1 MAIECGVITAL
12 LLIIAIVF
20 FRTKRP
26 KWGWATLPIMLV
38 PITDFVAEIMLKRV
52 FRLELS
58 LYWGVLALVIAVAAS
73 CAWIGFMA
81 VSFAHKGT
89 KISYIGIANAFNVLL
104 AAILIND
111 MMNNQ

>member
-1 MAIECGVITAL
+1 MAIECSVITAI
-12 LLIIAIVF
+12 LLIMAIAF
-20 FRTKRP
+20 FRAKRP

-38 PITDFVAEIMLKRV
+38 PITDFVAEILLKRV
-52 FRLELS
+52 FKFELS
-58 LYWGVLALVIAVAAS
+58 LYWGILALVIAVAVS

-104 AAILIND
+104 AAILISD
-111 MMNNQ
+111 FMNNQ

>member
-1 MAIECGVITAL
+1 MAIECGVITAI
-12 LLIIAIVF
+12 LLIITIVF

-38 PITDFVAEIMLKRV
+38 PITDFVAEILLHRV
-52 FRLELS
+52 FRLELDV
-58 LYWGVLALVIAVAAS
+58 YWGIIALVIAVAVS

-81 VSFAHKGT
+81 VSFAHKST

-104 AAILIND
+104 AAILISD
-111 MMNNQ
+111 FVNNQ

>member
-1 MAIECGVITAL
+1 MAVECGVITAL
-12 LLIIAIVF
+12 LLVIAIVF

-38 PITDFVAEIMLKRV
+38 PITDFVVEILLMRV
-52 FRLELS
+52 FRLDLS
-58 LYWGVLALVIAVAAS
+58 LYWGMLALIAAVAAS

-81 VSFAHKGT
+81 VSFSHKRT
-89 KISYIGIANAFNVLL
+89 KISYIGITNLFNVLL

-111 MMNNQ
+111 MMNG